1 MKILQKISKNLLI
14 LLVFLGSYSVFANDF
29 LCFETNDKTGEMEIV
44 NELLF
49 KKKSNNKYELSF
61 PDYPENGVQI
71 FDVIHQV
78 NQNIILNLSG
88 VLESTAYSFNIIIN
102 KDDLTFGTASLIT
115 PFMLDNM
122 ELSYGFCNQL

>member
-88 VLESTAYSFNIIIN
+88 VLELTAYSFNIIIN